1 MFTIHIPVKSTR
13 VSKKVWHKMLYSI
26 ARDIAI
32 NQKEKL
38 AKSATSKNS
47 DKRI

>member
-1 MFTIHIPVKSTR
+1 
-13 VSKKVWHKMLYSI
+13 MLYSI

>member
-1 MFTIHIPVKSTR
+1 MSTIHIPVKSTR
-13 VSKKVWHKMLYSI
+13 ISKKVWHKMLYSI

-32 NQKEKL
+32 NQKAKL
-38 AKSATSKNS
+38 SKTTPSKNS